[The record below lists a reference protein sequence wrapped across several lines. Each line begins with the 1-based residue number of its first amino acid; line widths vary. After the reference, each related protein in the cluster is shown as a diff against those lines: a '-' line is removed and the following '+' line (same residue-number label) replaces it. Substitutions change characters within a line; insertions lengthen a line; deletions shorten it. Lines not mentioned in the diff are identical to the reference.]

1 MIIMQ
6 GNSGEFD
13 IECGDTEMQV
23 VEQGN
28 SEGGWEDGGGEDENN
43 IMTSYDQRSD
53 MNTGEKHGDKD
64 SEISED
70 VENGGNEQENV
81 EGEKPRK
88 VQEQKSDIRGGA
100 NMAGSSIN
108 PIVVDDDSD
117 VFVGFFQLFS
127 ILSLIL
133 PQIAQ
138 SGVSLEHQ
146 TKVKV
151 LYLVSARNIQRISFI
166 SQKYNSDQPVFAYG
180 PNREKFPIT
189 FTLHVSKGD
198 IFVPFLTNLISK
210 VSE

>member
-1 MIIMQ
+1 
-6 GNSGEFD
+6 
-13 IECGDTEMQV
+13 
-23 VEQGN
+23 
-28 SEGGWEDGGGEDENN
+28 
-43 IMTSYDQRSD
+43 
-53 MNTGEKHGDKD
+53 
-64 SEISED
+64 
-70 VENGGNEQENV
+70 
-81 EGEKPRK
+81 
-88 VQEQKSDIRGGA
+88 
-100 NMAGSSIN
+100 MARSSIN
-108 PIVVDDDSD
+108 PIVIDDDSD

-151 LYLVSARNIQRISFI
+151 LYLVSAQNIQQISFI